1 MSHNIENKITIG
13 LTWALVGITDLNSD
27 EVDSLL
33 KEFIIEYNIWKKEG
47 LENIKKV
54 VANFEKKI
62 SVEVR
67 RQKKLDIIEK

>member
-1 MSHNIENKITIG
+1 M
-13 LTWALVGITDLNSD
+13 GITDLNSD

>member
-1 MSHNIENKITIG
+1 